1 MEDLLEEILKMEIM
15 DETDKHRDM
24 RQYSRSLQSRRKKN

>member
-1 MEDLLEEILKMEIM
+1 MEDLLEEILKMEIV

-24 RQYSRSLQSRRKKN
+24 RQYSRSLQEKKKKK